1 MKYYDKN
8 TIKQSIKHDAKMT
21 YDDSMYFTRLNKQ
34 KKKQKKKKFLLKI
47 SASKENSYWWK
58 SLEESDKDNIVNYY
72 TDNLLSELKKIYPGN
87 IAIIR
92 ELKLKELKI

>member
-21 YDDSMYFTRLNKQ
+21 YDDSMYFTRLN
-34 KKKQKKKKFLLKI
+34 KQKKKKFLLKI

-72 TDNLLSELKKIYPGN
+72 TDT
-87 IAIIR
+87 
-92 ELKLKELKI
+92 

>member
-1 MKYYDKN
+1 MKYTDKN
-8 TIKQSIKHDAKMT
+8 TINHAIKHDSKMA
-21 YDDSMYFTRLNKQ
+21 YDDSMYWHKLNTRLN
-34 KKKQKKKKFLLKI
+34 KQKKKKFLLKI

-58 SLEESDKDNIVNYY
+58 SLEESDKDSIVNYY
-72 TDNLLSELKKIYPGN
+72 TNTLLSELRKTYPGN

>member
-34 KKKQKKKKFLLKI
+34 KKKKFLLKI

-58 SLEESDKDNIVNYY
+58 SLEESDKDNILNYY
-72 TDNLLSELKKIYPGN
+72 TDYYTDTLLSELKKIYPGN

>member
-34 KKKQKKKKFLLKI
+34 KKKKFLLKI

-58 SLEESDKDNIVNYY
+58 SLEESDKDNIVNFY

>member
-1 MKYYDKN
+1 
-8 TIKQSIKHDAKMT
+8 MT
-21 YDDSMYFTRLNKQ
+21 YDDSMYFTRLN
-34 KKKQKKKKFLLKI
+34 KQKKKKFLLKI

-72 TDNLLSELKKIYPGN
+72 TDTLLSELKKIYPGN

>member
-21 YDDSMYFTRLNKQ
+21 YDDSMSFTRLN
-34 KKKQKKKKFLLKI
+34 KQKKKKFLLKI

-72 TDNLLSELKKIYPGN
+72 TDTLLSELKKIYPGN

>member
-34 KKKQKKKKFLLKI
+34 KKKKFLLKI

-58 SLEESDKDNIVNYY
+58 SLEESDKDIIVNYY
-72 TDNLLSELKKIYPGN
+72 TDTLLSELKKIYPGN

>member
-34 KKKQKKKKFLLKI
+34 KKKKFLLKI

-58 SLEESDKDNIVNYY
+58 SLEESDKDNIVNFY
-72 TDNLLSELKKIYPGN
+72 TNNLLSELKKIYPGN

>member
-34 KKKQKKKKFLLKI
+34 KKKKFLLKI

-58 SLEESDKDNIVNYY
+58 SLEESDKDNIVKYY

>member
-21 YDDSMYFTRLNKQ
+21 YDDSMYFTRLN
-34 KKKQKKKKFLLKI
+34 KQKKKKFLLKI

>member
-34 KKKQKKKKFLLKI
+34 KKKKFLLKI
-47 SASKENSYWWK
+47 STSKENSYWWK

>member
-1 MKYYDKN
+1 
-8 TIKQSIKHDAKMT
+8 MT
-21 YDDSMYFTRLNKQ
+21 YDDSMYFTRLN
-34 KKKQKKKKFLLKI
+34 KQKKKKFLLKI

-58 SLEESDKDNIVNYY
+58 SLEESDKDNIVNFY
-72 TDNLLSELKKIYPGN
+72 TNNLLSELKKIYPGN

>member
-1 MKYYDKN
+1 
-8 TIKQSIKHDAKMT
+8 MT
-21 YDDSMYFTRLNKQ
+21 YDDSMYFTRLN
-34 KKKQKKKKFLLKI
+34 KQKKKKFLLKI

>member
-21 YDDSMYFTRLNKQ
+21 YDDSMYFTRLN
-34 KKKQKKKKFLLKI
+34 KQKKKKFLLKI

-72 TDNLLSELKKIYPGN
+72 TDTLLSELKKIYPGN

>member
-21 YDDSMYFTRLNKQ
+21 YDDSMYFTRLN
-34 KKKQKKKKFLLKI
+34 KQKKKKFLLKI

-72 TDNLLSELKKIYPGN
+72 TNTLLSELKKIYPGN

>member
-21 YDDSMYFTRLNKQ
+21 YDDSMYFTRLN
-34 KKKQKKKKFLLKI
+34 KQKKKKFLLKI

-72 TDNLLSELKKIYPGN
+72 TDTLLSELKKIYPGN

-92 ELKLKELKI
+92 ELKLKALKI